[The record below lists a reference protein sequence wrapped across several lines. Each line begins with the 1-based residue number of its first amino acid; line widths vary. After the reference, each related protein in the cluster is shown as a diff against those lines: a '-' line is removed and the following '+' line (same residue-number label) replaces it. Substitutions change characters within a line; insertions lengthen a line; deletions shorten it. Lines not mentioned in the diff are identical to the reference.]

1 MQIRAV
7 AQTSETQL
15 HARAPQPLPTAA
27 VHVKIDPERVL
38 RLNGDKLYPF
48 DPDVSEVDLV
58 IFWPGQGYG
67 TQRLVLEHERY
78 GVGPALAAA
87 GVRVGESSE
96 LLVLVVKESRRPW
109 KMVARTIA
117 LLESE
122 HGIRVRSKVL
132 GAWSGGAS
140 GSSTALNADEHFVG
154 WFMADPSP
162 AVARRRSWPSG
173 APKARLDLLRVWRN
187 VDNWGKLAGPGGFYR
202 RDISHF
208 LERVDDLGGEMIENK
223 QNHKE
228 LLLVGLTAAIEAGY
242 SQPSLS
248 RYDAQTARIEPAG

>member
-1 MQIRAV
+1 MQISPV

-15 HARAPQPLPTAA
+15 HALAPQPLRTAP
-27 VHVKIDPERVL
+27 VQVKIDPDRVL

-48 DPDVSEVDLV
+48 DPGVSEVDLV

-87 GVRVGESSE
+87 GIAPGESSE
-96 LLVLVVKESRRPW
+96 VLVLVVKQSRRPW
-109 KMVARTIA
+109 KKVARTIA
-117 LLESE
+117 RLESE

-132 GAWSGGAS
+132 GCWSGGSS

-162 AVARRRSWPSG
+162 AVARRRSWPRG
-173 APKARLDLLRVWRN
+173 VPKARLDVLRVWRN
-187 VDNWGKLAGPGGFYR
+187 VDNWGHLAGPGGFYR

-208 LERVDDLGGEMIENK
+208 LERVSDLGGEMIENK
-223 QNHKE
+223 RNHKE
-228 LLLVGLTAAIEAGY
+228 LLLMGLTAAIEAVD
-242 SQPSLS
+242 SQRSLS
-248 RYDAQTARIEPAG
+248 RYDVQTAGVEPAG